1 MVKFLIYVAVISLM
15 LLGVYIIM
23 PDSGI
28 VEIHNADFYFE
39 TSIAVFSM
47 FLTTASLIL
56 SLVILFIFWILR
68 LPGTL
73 KSALDNYFYKKKVEK
88 MLDVMYLAETGKLKE
103 ASKKY
108 DEKDFEVMSHDM
120 ISRVKRQ
127 ILDFQKRSK

>member
-1 MVKFLIYVAVISLM
+1 MV
-15 LLGVYIIM
+15 

-47 FLTTASLIL
+47 FLTTSSLIL
-56 SLVILFIFWILR
+56 SLIILFIFWILR

-73 KSALDNYFYKKKVEK
+73 KSAFDNYFYKKKVVK

-108 DEKDFEVMSHDM
+108 DKKDFEIMEHDM
-120 ISRVKRQ
+120 VKRVQ
-127 ILDFQKRSK
+127 NHILDFQKKSK